1 MPQTPRRPSRPATV
15 LNGIP
20 TEPRRRSRQASDL
33 DPEPHHRRGAG
44 LTAGLLVLT
53 GVIVLLLALP
63 LNHVRKTAE
72 PDRLAS
78 HATAVLEDPEARDA
92 LADEATT
99 RIANR
104 VAGDSGLTHRAVRA
118 AAAPSIERL
127 VASKRFAATWNEA
140 VRIAATRLLD
150 PSVPYVAV
158 SIDDLAGL
166 AAAAGRP
173 FPAAIE
179 RSLRRAGPVAIIH
192 VDRTPDQ
199 QRGLETLEWLNGLS
213 IPLLIAGVAALLL
226 ALAVSHD
233 RRRTVIA
240 IGAALIVVALILLGI
255 QAVIH
260 AAVLDAASP
269 GRARDVTGIVWDEL
283 MGDFRTQNLVGLGL
297 GAALIVGALVTGRR
311 GRERLRAQRHRS

>member
-1 MPQTPRRPSRPATV
+1 MPSTPRRPSRPATV
-15 LNGIP
+15 LDGIP
-20 TEPRRRSRQASDL
+20 TAPRRARRQSSD
-33 DPEPHHRRGAG
+33 PAPGPHRRGAG
-44 LTAGLLVLT
+44 LAAGLLVLT

-104 VAGDSGLTHRAVRA
+104 VAGDSGLTHRAARA
-118 AAAPSIERL
+118 AVAPAVERL
-127 VASKRFAATWNEA
+127 VASERFAATWNAA

-158 SIDDLAGL
+158 SIGDLDEL
-166 AAAAGRP
+166 TAAAGRP

-179 RSLRRAGPVAIIH
+179 RSLRRAGPVAIMH
-192 VDRTPDQ
+192 VDRTPEQ

-213 IPLLIAGVAALLL
+213 VPLLIVGVVAFLL
-226 ALAVSHD
+226 ALAVSRD
-233 RRRTVIA
+233 RRRTVIS
-240 IGAALIVVALILLGI
+240 IGAALIVLALLLLGL
-255 QAVIH
+255 QALIH
-260 AAVLDAASP
+260 AAVLDAADP
-269 GRARDVTGIVWDEL
+269 GRARDVTGVVWDEL
-283 MGDFRTQNLVGLGL
+283 MGDFRTQNLIGLGL
-297 GAALIVGALVTGRR
+297 GAVLIVGGLATGRR
-311 GRERLRAQRHRS
+311 SRERLRAQHHRS